1 MDDTRIRLAY
11 SACRK
16 GEGVG
21 DSRMEQALKRDF
33 SQGTEQFREDLLG
46 RCLDVLGADNR
57 SELADAELDM
67 LAAAGEQTMAERKP
81 FRDNIL

>member
-1 MDDTRIRLAY
+1 M
-11 SACRK
+11 
-16 GEGVG
+16 G